1 MMEMDIIGHVINGF
15 QLKIREALITR
26 KITTV
31 EKMIEHANLTRQK
44 DINNQ
49 EDMFIKENIL
59 YKGDINRKTR
69 YRANKEAQIKKINQA
84 TQNKI
89 ESTPIEKWKL
99 KSTNRD
105 CKIE

>member
-49 EDMFIKENIL
+49 EDMFNKKTYFTREISTERP
-59 YKGDINRKTR
+59 DI
-69 YRANKEAQIKKINQA
+69 EPIKKPKSKRSIKQ
-84 TQNKI
+84 
-89 ESTPIEKWKL
+89 L
-99 KSTNRD
+99 KT
-105 CKIE
+105 K

>member
-69 YRANKEAQIKKINQA
+69 YRANKEAQIKDQSSNSKQNRINSNRKMEAEEYKQRL
-84 TQNKI
+84 QN
-89 ESTPIEKWKL
+89 
-99 KSTNRD
+99 
-105 CKIE
+105 